1 MAKLFQ
7 VSTYDALKRGNYDY
21 TISIDYFLRNGDIG
35 LGAYNGLNG
44 EAIFLDGKAY
54 NASSRGFVREMT
66 IPQTGISFGQITK
79 FNPEVDEI
87 CLTEVAS
94 LEDLKAKL
102 EPVFERKGKNFFY
115 VVKVNGTFS
124 SIKVRSFGKQ
134 VKTYKPMDEIK
145 EDEKEFTYTNEE
157 GTLVGF
163 FTPSIFKGLSSEG
176 WHFHYLSSSLK
187 HGGHVCELSAA
198 ELKYKANMIDKFEVK
213 LPQNKEFTKME
224 F

>member
-79 FNPEVDEI
+79 FNPQVDEI
-87 CLTEVAS
+87 CSRTGQNRPILTIEPGRSIVANS
-94 LEDLKAKL
+94 
-102 EPVFERKGKNFFY
+102 G
-115 VVKVNGTFS
+115 
-124 SIKVRSFGKQ
+124 I
-134 VKTYKPMDEIK
+134 
-145 EDEKEFTYTNEE
+145 
-157 GTLVGF
+157 
-163 FTPSIFKGLSSEG
+163 
-176 WHFHYLSSSLK
+176 
-187 HGGHVCELSAA
+187 
-198 ELKYKANMIDKFEVK
+198 
-213 LPQNKEFTKME
+213 
-224 F
+224 

>member
-94 LEDLKAKL
+94 LED
-102 EPVFERKGKNFFY
+102 
-115 VVKVNGTFS
+115 
-124 SIKVRSFGKQ
+124 
-134 VKTYKPMDEIK
+134 
-145 EDEKEFTYTNEE
+145 
-157 GTLVGF
+157 
-163 FTPSIFKGLSSEG
+163 
-176 WHFHYLSSSLK
+176 
-187 HGGHVCELSAA
+187 
-198 ELKYKANMIDKFEVK
+198 
-213 LPQNKEFTKME
+213 
-224 F
+224 